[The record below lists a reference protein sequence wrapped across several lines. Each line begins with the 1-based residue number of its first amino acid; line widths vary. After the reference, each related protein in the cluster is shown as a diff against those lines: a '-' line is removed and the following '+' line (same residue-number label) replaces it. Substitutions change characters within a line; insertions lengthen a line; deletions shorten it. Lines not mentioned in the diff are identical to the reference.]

1 MFLCLKMRVLQ
12 VFVLPSTS
20 ILSVKVS
27 GVLVLPTQ
35 YICERNGLGQG
46 LRRSCVF
53 ADLLRVARC
62 VCLFGGCLVLLQ
74 YAELRTLAVSVRFSS
89 VLLLVQVYL
98 MRCLRAGV
106 FNVAFLGL
114 TRGG

>member
-1 MFLCLKMRVLQ
+1 MQ
-12 VFVLPSTS
+12 VFVLPSAS
-20 ILSVKVS
+20 ILSVRVS

-46 LRRSCVF
+46 LGRSCVF

-62 VCLFGGCLVLLQ
+62 VCLFLGCLVLLQ
-74 YAELRTLAVSVRFSS
+74 CAELTLAVSVRLSS
-89 VLLLVQVYL
+89 VLLLVRVCL

-106 FNVAFLGL
+106 LNVAVLGL
-114 TRGG
+114 SCGG